1 MKIFLAF
8 STHRAES
15 IPLNREEESLHGG
28 LRKGNMAK
36 EVKPVAVSTKTLC
49 AMFGLSRQRVYELE
63 KDPNSGFPVPSRIGR
78 SVRHIVEAVA
88 LWFETQ
94 KGDSSFVLPKLVQK
108 KAPAVVITVVA
119 PLQKVRPTQKSLP
132 TVAEVSKANAKVF
145 AATPR
150 KGQTCVGN
158 MIETA
163 DGVAV
168 KHFQMFP
175 RHRKDPKSL
184 GFTHLIIHHQ
194 TYLTG
199 RKPNVVLEAVNAPA
213 PTITTS
219 RVEQSLSIQATSNHI
234 PSEVNPEALKRDYE
248 TGLSLDALCQLHH
261 VGKSRASK
269 LLRAAGAHI
278 RKPGRSTKSSMATTE
293 GAQK

>member
-1 MKIFLAF
+1 
-8 STHRAES
+8 
-15 IPLNREEESLHGG
+15 
-28 LRKGNMAK
+28 MAK
-36 EVKPVAVSTKTLC
+36 EVIPVAVSTKTLC
-49 AMFGLSRQRVYELE
+49 EMFGLSRQRVYELE

-94 KGDSSFVLPKLVQK
+94 KGDSSFLLPKPVQK
-108 KAPAVVITVVA
+108 KAPAVVITMVA
-119 PLQKVRPTQKSLP
+119 PIQNVHPTHKALP
-132 TVAEVSKANAKVF
+132 TVAEVSNANAKVF

-150 KGQTCVGN
+150 KGQRCVGN

-163 DGVAV
+163 DGVAF

-184 GFTHLIIHHQ
+184 GFTHLVVHHQ
-194 TYLTG
+194 TSLTG
-199 RKPNVVLEAVNAPA
+199 RKHSVVLEMVNVPA
-213 PTITTS
+213 PNITTS
-219 RVEQSLSIQATSNHI
+219 RVEQSPSIQATSNHV

-248 TGLSLDALCQLHH
+248 IGLSLDALCQLHH

-269 LLRAAGAHI
+269 LLREAGAQI
-278 RKPGRSTKSSMATTE
+278 RKPGRSTKPSVATNAVE
-293 GAQK
+293 VKK

>member
-1 MKIFLAF
+1 M
-8 STHRAES
+8 
-15 IPLNREEESLHGG
+15 
-28 LRKGNMAK
+28 
-36 EVKPVAVSTKTLC
+36 
-49 AMFGLSRQRVYELE
+49 
-63 KDPNSGFPVPSRIGR
+63 
-78 SVRHIVEAVA
+78 
-88 LWFETQ
+88 
-94 KGDSSFVLPKLVQK
+94 
-108 KAPAVVITVVA
+108 VITVVA
-119 PLQKVRPTQKSLP
+119 PLQKLRPTHKSLP

-184 GFTHLIIHHQ
+184 GFTHLVIHHQ

-234 PSEVNPEALKRDYE
+234 PSEVNPEALKRNYE

-269 LLRAAGAHI
+269 LLRAAGAQT
-278 RKPGRSTKSSMATTE
+278 RKPGRPVKTGVATNALE
-293 GAQK
+293 AKK